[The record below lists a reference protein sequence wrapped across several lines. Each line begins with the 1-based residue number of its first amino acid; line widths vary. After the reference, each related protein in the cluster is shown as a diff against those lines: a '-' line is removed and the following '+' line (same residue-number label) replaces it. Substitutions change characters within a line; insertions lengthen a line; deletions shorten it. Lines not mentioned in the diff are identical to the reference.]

1 MDFSISSTAFTN
13 WKNEQEN
20 TRKYYKLTIELL
32 PFFLVCLSC
41 TPLPRLEIV
50 VAVFIFLFCCTFRS
64 WNMSYSLGPLKT
76 RGNHLLLYLVIR
88 LILQVHG
95 LCNQFFNITWWR
107 RASWGKGDLILK
119 EHEKCYCYFRKSPLN
134 HHSSWSNIPACSMV
148 RSTYNWSCPD
158 KQNIDSAKNNGAFNK
173 SEAAWHSYH
182 RFKM

>member
-1 MDFSISSTAFTN
+1 MSCKLWGTKMDFSISSTAFTN

-20 TRKYYKLTIELL
+20 ARKYYKLTIELL

-41 TPLPRLEIV
+41 TPLPHLEIV

-88 LILQVHG
+88 LILQVHD

-148 RSTYNWSCPD
+148 RSTYNWLCPD
-158 KQNIDSAKNNGAFNK
+158 KQT
-173 SEAAWHSYH
+173 
-182 RFKM
+182 